1 MGFSQIVAAVTA
13 FVTGLVP
20 LSCQHKAAPPK
31 APSPAAPAAV
41 AARSTTNS
49 VNPPHS
55 AIPVDSMLHDL
66 GEVALTNHYE
76 RSLQLGAGKEC
87 IIYPNLMDK
96 QNAELTVTYETKMSS
111 GQVHDMIVTQVNAK
125 NGEPTE
131 VMVGDFQLNLTPNI
145 ISE

>member
-1 MGFSQIVAAVTA
+1 MGFSQIAAAVTA

-20 LSCQHKAAPPK
+20 LSCQHKAALPK
-31 APSPAAPAAV
+31 APSPAPAAV
-41 AARSTTNS
+41 VASGMTNS
-49 VNPPHS
+49 VNAS
-55 AIPVDSMLHDL
+55 NTAASVDSVLHDL

-76 RSLQLGAGKEC
+76 RSLQLGVGKEC
-87 IIYPNLMDK
+87 IIYPNLLDK
-96 QNAELTVTYETKMSS
+96 HNAELTVTYETKMPT
-111 GQVHDMIVTQVNAK
+111 GQVHDMIVTQVDAK